1 MFSAFSKP
9 QYPQDNFLKIGQ
21 CNFHTQ
27 TVEFSANSASNQNFQ
42 IQCKVCVLQKIELVQ
57 ILLARSHSAKC
68 IILVKIQC
76 KFCPQVKMQLVQSTW
91 SKKTSAI
98 SFKVLVQSMQCKFPS
113 VKSVEPR
120 KMGLV
125 QFPQCKITPII
136 LVQNLNF
143 KLTSAFSLLV
153 QKLSLVQIPQQKK
166 MLVQFPCL

>member
-1 MFSAFSKP
+1 MFSAFSET

-27 TVEFSANSASNQNFQ
+27 TVEFSANSASNQNSQ

-57 ILLARSHSAKC
+57 ILLAISHSAKC

-98 SFKVLVQSMQCKFPS
+98 SFKVLVQSMYYPLPNRS
-113 VKSVEPR
+113 VPCNKRAPWHKAEFHPYMYLGINVYPG
-120 KMGLV
+120 K
-125 QFPQCKITPII
+125 K
-136 LVQNLNF
+136 LNS
-143 KLTSAFSLLV
+143 TAFVYTLLLNRE
-153 QKLSLVQIPQQKK
+153 Q
-166 MLVQFPCL
+166 

>member
-27 TVEFSANSASNQNFQ
+27 TVEFSANSASNQNSQ

-120 KMGLV
+120 KNGFSAISVV
-125 QFPQCKITPII
+125 QSSCFPHDMWRRIPHFNTKSSPRHC
-136 LVQNLNF
+136 
-143 KLTSAFSLLV
+143 
-153 QKLSLVQIPQQKK
+153 LS
-166 MLVQFPCL
+166 CLP